1 MMRKIRISKT
11 VRVFLLT
18 VVAILGLT
26 IHVSAK
32 VLLPAFLTDNMVL
45 QQKATP
51 LLWGKA
57 APGKPVIV
65 TTSWNNKKYSASTGS
80 SGEWKINVSTP
91 AAGGPYTV
99 TFDDGDAITLKNIL
113 IGEVWLCSG
122 QSNME
127 MPLAG
132 WGKITNYEQEI
143 AAANYPN
150 IRLLQVEH
158 VTSNSP
164 LNDVKVAN
172 GGWQPCS
179 PKSVAEFSAVAYSF
193 ARNIY
198 QTNKVPI
205 GLIHT
210 SWGGTIAEAWTSG
223 SSLKKMPAFAPVVEQ
238 MENGPKTQD
247 DILKNY
253 KQQLQIWQNEVNAS
267 DPGFKQNNAVWASAD
282 FNTSSW
288 KSMKLPNLWEKAGLE
303 DFDGV
308 VWFRKKITVPAN
320 LSGKDMKLS
329 LGPVD
334 DQDITWIN
342 GTEVVRTEGWDK
354 KRAYNIPGKLLKSG
368 ENTITVRV
376 LDGSGGGGI
385 YGDEKELTLS
395 ASSGQVIPL
404 AGAWQYAVAMD
415 KSKIPPMPQTPD
427 GPNRVTVLYNAMIHP
442 FIPYTIRGAIWYQ
455 GESNADRAYQYRE
468 LFPLMIAD
476 WREKWGNSDFPFYFV
491 QLANFMNVN
500 DQPAES
506 AWAEL
511 REAQL
516 KTLSVPNTGMAVA
529 IDIGEAN
536 DIHPKNKQEVGR
548 RLALIARAKVYKED
562 IAFSGPAYQSHKIEG
577 STVILNFDHANGG
590 LEAKRG
596 TVLKGF
602 VMAGEDKKFYWA
614 DAKIV
619 GNTVVVSS
627 PDVAKPVAVRY
638 AWANNPICNLYNK
651 AGLPASPFRTDDW
664 QGITFAKE

>member
-1 MMRKIRISKT
+1 MYKELLLKIT
-11 VRVFLLT
+11 HLFLA
-18 VVAILGLT
+18 AILSVFILT
-26 IHVSAK
+26 DHATAK
-32 VLLPAFLTDNMVL
+32 VLLPTILTNNMVL

-57 APGKPVIV
+57 APGKTVIIF
-65 TTSWNNKKYSASTGS
+65 TSWNNKKYTAKTGS
-80 SGEWKINVSTP
+80 NGEWKINVSTP

-99 TFDDGDAITLKNIL
+99 SFDDGEVLTLENIL
-113 IGEVWLCSG
+113 IGEVWVCSG

-143 AAANYPN
+143 AAANYPD
-150 IRLLQVEH
+150 IRLLQVEQN
-158 VTSNSP
+158 TSNSP
-164 LNDVKVAN
+164 LNDAKVAN

-198 QTNKVPI
+198 QNQKIPI

-223 SSLKKMPAFAPVVEQ
+223 SSLKKMPAFGPVVQQ
-238 MENGPKTQD
+238 MQTGPKTQQ

-253 KQQLQIWQNEVNAS
+253 QQQLQIWQNEIIAK
-267 DPGFKQNNAVWASAD
+267 DPGFKQGNAVWASSV
-282 FNTSSW
+282 FNSSAW
-288 KSMKLPNLWEKAGLE
+288 KTMKLPNLWEKAGLE
-303 DFDGV
+303 NFDGV
-308 VWFRKKITVPAN
+308 VWFRKKIMIPAD
-320 LSGKDMKLS
+320 LSGKDLQLS

-334 DQDITWIN
+334 DNDITWFN
-342 GTEVVRTEGWDK
+342 GTEVGRTEGWDK
-354 KRAYNIPGKLLKSG
+354 KRTYKIPGKLVKSG
-368 ENTITVRV
+368 ENVIAVRV

-385 YGDEKELTLS
+385 YGDEKQLS
-395 ASSGQVIPL
+395 LIASSGKTVPL
-404 AGAWQYAVAMD
+404 AGDWLYAVAMD
-415 KSKIPPMPQTPD
+415 NGAIPAMPQSPE

-442 FIPYTIRGAIWYQ
+442 FIKYAIKGAIWYQ

-476 WREKWGNSDFPFYFV
+476 WRKSWGNSDFPFYFV
-491 QLANFMNVN
+491 QLANFREVK
-500 DQPAES
+500 DQPEES

-516 KTLSVPNTGMAVA
+516 MTLAVPNTGMAVA

-548 RLALIARAKVYKED
+548 RLALIALAKVYKED
-562 IAFSGPAYQSHKIEG
+562 IAFSGPVYQSHKTEG
-577 STVILNFDHANGG
+577 NKITLTFDHTNGG
-590 LEAKRG
+590 LKPGSG

-602 VMAGEDKKFYWA
+602 AIAGSDKKFYWA
-614 DAKIV
+614 DAEIA
-619 GNTVVVSS
+619 GNTVVVTS
-627 PDVAKPVAVRY
+627 PQVANPVAVRY
-638 AWANNPICNLYNK
+638 AWANNPICNLNNG
-651 AGLPASPFRTDDW
+651 AGLPASPFRTDEW
-664 QGITFAKE
+664 QGVTFAKE